1 MSVTYLDHGGSTIPA
16 KSLLDE
22 VAADLSSNLYGNPHS
37 ACTPAELSGRRV
49 DEIREQALRFF
60 NADPEHFDLVFVAN
74 ATAAMKLV
82 MDALKDHC
90 DATRTLSRSQRR
102 KFWYGY
108 HRDAHNSLIGIREA
122 ASGGHHCFDTDA
134 AVDAWIAGAA
144 PATNPRQHLRL
155 FAYPGQSN
163 MTGRRLP
170 PAWPSLIRASP
181 HTSTT
186 FTLLDAAALATTSP
200 LPLHD
205 PTTAPDFTTLSFYKI
220 FGFPDLGALLIRRTP
235 ATTALLTSRRYF
247 AGGTVDMVTSHPPQH
262 ARKPALHSA
271 LEDGTL
277 PFHNIV
283 ALGAA
288 LTTHTRL
295 FLSPA
300 AVSAHT
306 AALTARLHAGMAA
319 LRHAS
324 GAPLVAVYNEPGA
337 RFGDP
342 AMQGA
347 TIAFNVRDPAGAF
360 VAPGVAV

>member
-1 MSVTYLDHGGSTIPA
+1 MEEKTTAVLQDEYNRRIEELREKEYPALKGSVVLYYNYKPTHSHWPGVTYLDHGGSTIPA

-82 MDALKDHC
+82 MDAFKDHC

-144 PATNPRQHLRL
+144 PATNARQHLRL

-170 PAWPSLIRASP
+170 PTWPSLIRASP
-181 HTSTT
+181 HT

-235 ATTALLTSRRYF
+235 ATAALLTSRRYF
-247 AGGTVDMVTSHPPQH
+247 AGGTVDMTAPSPSTTSS
-262 ARKPALHSA
+262 RW
-271 LEDGTL
+271 
-277 PFHNIV
+277 
-283 ALGAA
+283 
-288 LTTHTRL
+288 
-295 FLSPA
+295 
-300 AVSAHT
+300 
-306 AALTARLHAGMAA
+306 
-319 LRHAS
+319 
-324 GAPLVAVYNEPGA
+324 AP
-337 RFGDP
+337 R
-342 AMQGA
+342 
-347 TIAFNVRDPAGAF
+347 
-360 VAPGVAV
+360 